1 MAEHNV
7 PPQEQEEVLKPD
19 TLVQEKEYSPAN
31 DEPWKTI
38 LFNDEHHTFDE
49 VIVQVM
55 KAVKCDFEKAKQIT
69 LEAHFKGKS
78 IAKSGEF
85 EECLKASNIL
95 EEINLK
101 TEIQG

>member
-1 MAEHNV
+1 MADPNLPYEQ
-7 PPQEQEEVLKPD
+7 QEIQSPE
-19 TLVQEKEYSPAN
+19 TLVEEKEYEPGN

-38 LFNDEHHTFDE
+38 LFNDEHHGFEE

-55 KAVKCDFEKAKQIT
+55 KAVKCDFERAKQIT

-85 EECLKASNIL
+85 EECLRASNIL